1 MAHDVR
7 ALCRCGISIPST
19 RNRCPALVEDKYL
32 EPMFGDFGQARTKA
46 ATLLMMIDTTSSR
59 TFNNTNV
66 VRSCLY
72 TVVNTLLNCQGSI
85 FYLKC
90 YYYLHNVSGDNA

>member
-1 MAHDVR
+1 M
-7 ALCRCGISIPST
+7 
-19 RNRCPALVEDKYL
+19 
-32 EPMFGDFGQARTKA
+32 TKKIIKKTA
-46 ATLLMMIDTTSSR
+46 VVSLKTC
-59 TFNNTNV
+59 NNTNV
-66 VRSCLY
+66 VRSYLY